1 MKEIKEV
8 DPKYLDF
15 ERDNNIYEYHPKR
28 VRKTTIRNILKLQN
42 LMKTWGFKNILE
54 T

>member
-15 ERDNNIYEYHPKR
+15 ERDDNIYEYHPKR
-28 VRKTTIRNILKLQN
+28 VEQWSEEDYNTKYVRVTKSYED
-42 LMKTWGFKNILE
+42 MGF
-54 T
+54 

>member
-15 ERDNNIYEYHPKR
+15 ERDDDIYKYHPKR
-28 VRKTTIRNILKLQN
+28 VE
-42 LMKTWGFKNILE
+42 MGF
-54 T
+54 